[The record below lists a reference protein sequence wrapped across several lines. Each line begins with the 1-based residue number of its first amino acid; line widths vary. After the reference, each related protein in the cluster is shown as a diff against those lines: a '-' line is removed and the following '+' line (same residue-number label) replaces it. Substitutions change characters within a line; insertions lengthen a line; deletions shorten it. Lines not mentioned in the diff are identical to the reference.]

1 MKLLLL
7 GDRSVIAGVIVGC
20 CCLVASFRIGS
31 LLELSQLLQGLDLQK
46 TVSKDLSALSPKSW
60 PFGLEWLPAAA
71 YLVGGSVRDA
81 LLGRSS
87 DYLDL
92 DFVLPD
98 QVVSTA
104 QAIARHYQAGFVLLD
119 AERQIARVVFP
130 QGTVDFAQ
138 QVGPTLEADLRR
150 RDFTVN
156 AIAYNPHC
164 DRFVD
169 PLRGCVDLEQRQ
181 IRMVSA
187 GNLAEDPLRLLRAY
201 RQAAQL
207 GFGLDPE
214 TQAVIRT
221 LAPSLQRIAA
231 ERIQSELN
239 YLLSSE
245 QGTCWLTQAWADG
258 VLAHWLPL
266 ATEHSLE
273 LIAGVDRATILLQET
288 HPAFA
293 KGLLTRGLEA
303 IASPLAE
310 QPETL
315 KQKASGSARNWLVTA
330 KLACLLPTTPAGA
343 ESQLRHLKYSR
354 VEVQSVATVLRSL
367 PVLQR
372 ATGLETAEGQPV
384 TWLEW
389 PLREQYFFFQA
400 VGAAFPA
407 VVVLAIAQGVPLE
420 FIAPLIQRF
429 LTPNDPVAHS
439 QPLVSGQALM
449 ASLQLAA
456 GPIIG
461 QLLAAI
467 QLAQA
472 EGTIQTQA
480 EAIHFAKHLVQQGTL
495 SNPHPHRSQD

>member
-1 MKLLLL
+1 M
-7 GDRSVIAGVIVGC
+7 
-20 CCLVASFRIGS
+20 
-31 LLELSQLLQGLDLQK
+31 LELSQLLQGLDLQK

-60 PFGLEWLPAAA
+60 PFGLEWLPTSA

-87 DYLDL
+87 EYLDL

-98 QVVSTA
+98 QVVATA
-104 QAIARHYQAGFVLLD
+104 QAIARHYKAGFVLLD
-119 AERQIARVVFP
+119 AERQIARVVFA

-187 GNLAEDPLRLLRAY
+187 ENLAEDPLRLLRAY

-221 LAPSLQRIAA
+221 LAASLQRIAA

-245 QGTCWLTQAWADG
+245 MGTSWLTQAWADG

-266 ATEHSLE
+266 ATEQSLE

-303 IASPLAE
+303 IAQPLAE

-330 KLACLLPTTPAGA
+330 KLACLLPTPPTEA
-343 ESQLRHLKYSR
+343 ERQLRQLKYSR
-354 VEVQSVATVLRSL
+354 VEVQSVTTVLRSL
-367 PVLQR
+367 PILGQAADRTPAV
-372 ATGLETAEGQPV
+372 AETVA
-384 TWLEW
+384 WLDW
-389 PLREQYFFFQA
+389 PLREQYLFFQT

-407 VVVLAIAQGVPLE
+407 VVVLAIAQGIPLE
-420 FIAPLIQRF
+420 FMAPLIQRF
-429 LTPNDPVAHS
+429 LTPNDPVAHP
-439 QPLVSGQALM
+439 QPLVSGQDLM
-449 ASLQLAA
+449 SALQLTA
-456 GPIIG
+456 GPMIG
-461 QLLAAI
+461 QLLAMI
-467 QLAQA
+467 QLAHA
-472 EGTIQTQA
+472 EGTVQTQA
-480 EAIHFAKHLVQQGTL
+480 EAIQFAHTLVAQADAKARRMPEQ
-495 SNPHPHRSQD
+495 PA